1 MIKTLIKT
9 KIANYFL
16 HRRLNK
22 LTNRLSEKLIV
33 QIHGDLTKIGKEA
46 IGQAVANE
54 AEDEAAYID
63 AYMLEQLN
71 GQMQEYISQLKLPAP
86 ADKFRPKAFKRYLR
100 KSNRS
105 YGLLK
110 TIALMF
116 TVVAGALLF
125 LNFCPDNAFVM
136 PLIGT
141 IYTFGL
147 LVLIRRFGQELQRL
161 YFGGCDREHIEN
173 RLFGSA
179 FTAYFNEMQVDF
191 LTWLADAKEGSTAID
206 LKNILEV

>member
-1 MIKTLIKT
+1 M
-9 KIANYFL
+9 
-16 HRRLNK
+16 
-22 LTNRLSEKLIV
+22 
-33 QIHGDLTKIGKEA
+33 QIHEDLTKIGKEA

-86 ADKFRPKAFKRYLR
+86 AAIFRPKAFKTYLR
-100 KSNRS
+100 KNNRS
-105 YGLLK
+105 YGLMK
-110 TIALMF
+110 TIALML
-116 TVVAGALLF
+116 TIAAGALLF
-125 LNFCPDNAFVM
+125 LNACPNNVFLI

-141 IYTFGL
+141 IYMLGL
-147 LVLIRRFGQELQRL
+147 TVLIRLFDQGLQQL
-161 YFGGCDREHIEN
+161 YFGACDREHIEN

-179 FTAYFNEMQVDF
+179 FAAYFNEMQVDF
-191 LTWLADAKEGSTAID
+191 LTWLADAKDDSLTID